1 MVIGPYTKHFFSLAF
16 RAMFILARHT
26 ALMWY
31 QGSAL
36 GADAFTATAHGVFM
50 LLSGHDANFP
60 ALICLTSVYLRLIS
74 WSTSEVN

>member
-1 MVIGPYTKHFFSLAF
+1 MVIGPYAEHFFSLAF

-36 GADAFTATAHGVFM
+36 GADTFPATAHRVFM
-50 LLSGHDANFP
+50 LMSGHEVNFP
-60 ALICLTSVYLRLIS
+60 ALICLPPVYRPLI
-74 WSTSEVN
+74 